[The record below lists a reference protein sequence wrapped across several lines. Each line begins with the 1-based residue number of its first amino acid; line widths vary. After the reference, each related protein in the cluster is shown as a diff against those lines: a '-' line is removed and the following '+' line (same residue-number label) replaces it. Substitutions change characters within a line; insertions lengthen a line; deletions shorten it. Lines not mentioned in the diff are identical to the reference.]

1 MNIKAD
7 NLRYEKFTFSVLIG
21 VMLLSLIYISLYT
34 LSMKE
39 KLDGFNKDIQAVH
52 QEMNLLL
59 EFIPAKDSVIT
70 IQKNQI
76 ISQMGVLQR
85 EMKRSELSEQ
95 QRNHL
100 LVKMNELK
108 HKLIEL
114 KNLAET
120 DKQTH
125 VAILHQSGQVSVESH
140 KKDTLL
146 ESREREIAE
155 LKNLIKTL
163 QNQKPDVIVPS
174 KLSVYYLTAVSQDK
188 RNRATRTN
196 YMNVQFQ
203 LKGDISLI
211 KDKYLHIEVRD
222 PSHKIIS
229 SERDKVRMN
238 NQFITSYRFEP
249 FKYKFL
255 KGKYS
260 IRVYS
265 TDSDFQSVTFL
276 TLI

>member
-1 MNIKAD
+1 MNIKVN
-7 NLRYEKFTFSVLIG
+7 NLKYEKFTFSVLIG
-21 VMLLSLIYISLYT
+21 IMLLSLVYISMYT

-39 KLDGFNKDIQAVH
+39 KLEGFHKDMQAVH

-59 EFIPAKDSVIT
+59 EFIPAKDSI
-70 IQKNQI
+70 IILQKEQI
-76 ISQMGVLQR
+76 ISQMEVLR
-85 EMKRSELSEQ
+85 KEMKRSELSEQ
-95 QRNHL
+95 QRNQL
-100 LVKMNELK
+100 WQKMNQLKKQLIDLK
-108 HKLIEL
+108 HLSEGYQ
-114 KNLAET
+114 
-120 DKQTH
+120 QTQ
-125 VAILHQSGQVSVESH
+125 VAILSESSQVSMASQR
-140 KKDTLL
+140 KDTLL
-146 ESREREIAE
+146 QSKEREISA
-155 LKNLIKTL
+155 LKEVIKSL
-163 QNQKPDVIVPS
+163 QNQKPDVIVHH

-188 RNRATRTN
+188 KNRVSRTN
-196 YMNVQFQ
+196 YINIQFQ

-238 NQFITSYRFEP
+238 NQFITNYRFEP
-249 FKYKFL
+249 FRYKFI